1 MEENK
6 NAMFLSAP
14 IPGMSLTTEPGSVP
28 WEQPPQYVTLDD
40 VASFYMEKL
49 QNPEAIYELM
59 GLLERGLPIVTIVN
73 TLTKT
78 SVMKGYHTVDTA
90 FLVTPIVVEIVKTL
104 AELNDVEYVVTPEEV
119 AKKNTV
125 SPSIIKELMKEAK
138 QSVVENPEAK
148 VGRKGLMARGE

>member
-6 NAMFLSAP
+6 DAMFLSAP
-14 IPGMSLTTEPGSVP
+14 IPGMSLTSEPGSVP
-28 WEQPPQYVTLDD
+28 WEQPPQYVTIDD

-49 QNPEAIYELM
+49 QNPESIYELM
-59 GLLERGLPIVTIVN
+59 NLISSGLPIITIVN

-78 SVMKGYHTVDTA
+78 SIMKGYHTVETA
-90 FLVTPIVVEIVKTL
+90 FLVTPIIVEIIKTL

-125 SPSIIKELMKEAK
+125 SPSIIMELIKEAK

-148 VGRKGLMARGE
+148 VARKGLMARGE